1 MFNDIV
7 GIVRR
12 HPKVS
17 WVSQIS
23 NLILNI
29 QPSVKFNK
37 KRPMGVYD
45 LLNNTVRS
53 SKHHCNV
60 WQTNVPNHPPNHIKC
75 FRHPIYVSLVSQ
87 RPNLSP
93 FCRKASCFR
102 LNGDFETSAP
112 NVLKMTLNT
121 DRWKASQTCYKYR
134 VLKFTPFCSTFS
146 CFWVTGHFETSAPNE
161 AKIAI
166 NTKRSKVPHIHVIT
180 TPGFQISLSF
190 VPKISLFWDIGNVS
204 FLRCPQC

>member
-1 MFNDIV
+1 MSYEMFNDIV

-53 SKHHCNV
+53 SKHIVMYDKQMYQIILQIILN
-60 WQTNVPNHPPNHIKC
+60 
-75 FRHPIYVSLVSQ
+75 
-87 RPNLSP
+87 
-93 FCRKASCFR
+93 AS
-102 LNGDFETSAP
+102 D
-112 NVLKMTLNT
+112 
-121 DRWKASQTCYKYR
+121 
-134 VLKFTPFCSTFS
+134 TPFMFY
-146 CFWVTGHFETSAPNE
+146 
-161 AKIAI
+161 
-166 NTKRSKVPHIHVIT
+166 
-180 TPGFQISLSF
+180 
-190 VPKISLFWDIGNVS
+190 
-204 FLRCPQC
+204 